1 MPSGAVHEQNSLRAL
16 GDVAGYLV
24 EMKLHGFGIGVWHG
38 ESRTGSACR
47 TDGAKQIG
55 ILVALVGRLAG
66 S

>member
-1 MPSGAVHEQNSLRAL
+1 MPSGPIEDQNGVSAA
-16 GDVAGYLV
+16 GDMAGYLV